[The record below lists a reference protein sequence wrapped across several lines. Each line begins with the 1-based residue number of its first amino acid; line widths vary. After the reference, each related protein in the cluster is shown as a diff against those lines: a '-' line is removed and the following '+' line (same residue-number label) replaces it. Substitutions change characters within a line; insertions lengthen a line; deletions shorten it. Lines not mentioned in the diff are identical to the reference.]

1 MKDNKDIILG
11 DLVIVRYN
19 EVVRYVT
26 LKVLFKE
33 FNDDGDLICYPL
45 DKRGEDLAR
54 YQNGEYD
61 NGEDGLFSKEEFLI
75 TNTDL
80 DDLQEIS
87 PGALNKQEK
96 VHYDVIF
103 PIITA

>member
-1 MKDNKDIILG
+1 MQDNKDIILG

-19 EVVRYVT
+19 EVLRYVT

-33 FNDDGDLICYPL
+33 FNADGDLICYPL
-45 DKRGEDLAR
+45 DGRGELLAR
-54 YQNGEYD
+54 YENGEFD
-61 NGEDGLFSKEEFLI
+61 NGEEGFFSKEEFLI

-80 DDLQEIS
+80 NDLQEIK

-96 VHYDVIF
+96 AHYDVIF